1 MDQFDSDKDLNTLD
15 EMFLESIKNKNN
27 ANLNNEIKIDI
38 ESERKVDNLDSIF
51 IKEYSDITTKK
62 IQANSIATSTKKKR
76 GRPKGSIKKQNRRQV
91 ANEKLTISL
100 SKEEKEMLEKEAA
113 RDHRSVSSFIKLKLI
128 QAGVFIKK

>member
-1 MDQFDSDKDLNTLD
+1 MDQFDSDRDLNTLD

-51 IKEYSDITTKK
+51 IKEYSDIATKK
-62 IQANSIATSTKKKR
+62 IQANSISTSTKKKR